1 MCLHSNGRRFRISNS
16 NISSNY
22 SQNAYLMLKNTPG
35 DHIWGVEAMDLNWLR
50 DFECLARTLNFTRAS
65 NERNITQSAFSR
77 RIKALENWVGLP
89 LVNRATYPIQLTEA
103 GQNFLPTAKAA
114 IAQLTESRQSIR
126 DADRGDTRFV
136 RISALHTISINY
148 LAHQI
153 ERIQKEIPEL
163 RTRVISDSLSTCCEL
178 LLEGAVDI
186 MLVYYHQYVSPKI
199 DDTGFERKDLLSDKL
214 IPVAARD
221 AAQRQGWHLSNRDG
235 APIPHL
241 AYEQSSFLGQV
252 IENSIS
258 IEALNIETIYI
269 DGLVETI
276 RRRLLQGSG
285 VAWMPQTAV
294 ETELQNGSL
303 VAIGDQSLNISVT
316 ISALANPTYVDD
328 SARKMWSL
336 L

>member
-1 MCLHSNGRRFRISNS
+1 
-16 NISSNY
+16 
-22 SQNAYLMLKNTPG
+22 
-35 DHIWGVEAMDLNWLR
+35 MDLNWLR

-221 AAQRQGWHLSNRDG
+221 AAQQQGWHLSNRDG

-258 IEALNIETIYI
+258 IEALNIETI
-269 DGLVETI
+269 

-285 VAWMPQTAV
+285 FAWMPQTAV

-316 ISALANPTYVDD
+316 ISALANPTYFDD